1 MTHGSLLCAGCHQP
15 ACCVLPAAAH
25 THQPPPPGAPTT
37 HTPTVRTAF
46 REMQVLAV
54 LAYAHENDVEPFLEP
69 ALRLC
74 ASLMN
79 DVGGCLLL
87 LPPLC
92 VWWVCWG
99 GEAGCAPRSTTV
111 SGWMVGGAAAAGGG
125 GGVCFFCMLRVQW
138 CRVEKPLDKLP
149 IPAPPRPHSGTAP
162 CRAHPHCLCARR
174 APRLLRHA
182 GPSESQKVI
191 ASLHVLLEL
200 AAGPDP
206 DAALSAAHCL
216 LKAAHLHPGDAAA
229 VLATGDNVALLI
241 ELMGPRG
248 AAGSGAAAAAAGG
261 AGGGSGGG
269 GGEQQ
274 EGWPQQQQPPPQ
286 LAAFQADLAPLL
298 LLVLAAVVEAR
309 PGLLREHGAALRPA
323 VTACLQAV
331 GDAGLKRR
339 WARLLAA
346 QGG

>member
-1 MTHGSLLCAGCHQP
+1 MTPPRRPARPRYALKLLGALLEFNTRWVGDVAAAGLAGRFFEWLSIAHPHNNVHNMRLCRLV
-15 ACCVLPAAAH
+15 ADAKVLPPEALAELQA
-25 THQPPPPGAPTT
+25 
-37 HTPTVRTAF
+37 VDR
-46 REMQVLAV
+46 VLAV

-79 DVGGCLLL
+79 DV
-87 LPPLC
+87 
-92 VWWVCWG
+92 
-99 GEAGCAPRSTTV
+99 
-111 SGWMVGGAAAAGGG
+111 
-125 GGVCFFCMLRVQW
+125 
-138 CRVEKPLDKLP
+138 
-149 IPAPPRPHSGTAP
+149 
-162 CRAHPHCLCARR
+162 
-174 APRLLRHA
+174 